1 MSNSTSK
8 SKAAALAQLLALIA
22 GTQKHLPNGSFTI
35 GGTVYTTASLIQVLQ
50 TLVNAMTARIAAAT
64 GAKDALVT
72 EQATQKTV
80 GPIALAYKNLV
91 LAAYTNASQTLS
103 DFGLTPRKVPAPL
116 TTEELAAKA
125 AKSKATR
132 AARGTTSKKQKLA
145 VTGNVTGVTV
155 TPITAPAVVPPVSPV
170 SPVSPVTPA
179 TLPAQPV
186 STASSAPI
194 LLGPSTK

>member
-1 MSNSTSK
+1 MSSSTSK
-8 SKAAALAQLLALIA
+8 TKAAALAQLLALIA

-35 GGTVYTTASLIQVLQ
+35 GSTTYTAASLIQVLG
-50 TLVNAMTARIAAAT
+50 TLVTAMTARIAAAT

-72 EQATQKTV
+72 EQATQTKV

-91 LAAYTNASQTLS
+91 LAAYANASQTLS
-103 DFGLTPRKVPAPL
+103 DFGLAPPKVRAPL
-116 TTEELAAKA
+116 SAEQLAAKA
-125 AKSKATR
+125 AKAKATR

-155 TPITAPAVVPPVSPV
+155 TPITAPAAAPPVSPET
-170 SPVSPVTPA
+170 PVTPA
-179 TLPAQPV
+179 TPPAQPV

>member
-1 MSNSTSK
+1 MSSSTSK

-35 GGTVYTTASLIQVLQ
+35 GSTTYTAASLIQVLG
-50 TLVNAMTARIAAAT
+50 TLVTAMTARIAAAT

-72 EQATQKTV
+72 EQATQTKV

-91 LAAYTNASQTLS
+91 LAAYANASQTLS
-103 DFGLTPRKVPAPL
+103 DFGLAAPKVRAPL
-116 TTEELAAKA
+116 SAEQLAARAAKA
-125 AKSKATR
+125 KATR

-155 TPITAPAVVPPVSPV
+155 TPITAPAASPP
-170 SPVSPVTPA
+170 
-179 TLPAQPV
+179 PAQPV

>member
-1 MSNSTSK
+1 MSSSTSK

-35 GGTVYTTASLIQVLQ
+35 GSTTYTAASLIQVLE
-50 TLVNAMTARIAAAT
+50 TLANAMTARIAAAT

-72 EQATQKTV
+72 EQATQTKV

-91 LAAYTNASQTLS
+91 LAAYANASQTLS
-103 DFGLTPRKVPAPL
+103 DFGLAPPKVRAPL
-116 TTEELAAKA
+116 SAEQLAAKA
-125 AKSKATR
+125 AKAKATR
-132 AARGTTSKKQKLA
+132 TARGTTSKKQKLA

-155 TPITAPAVVPPVSPV
+155 TPITAPAAASPA
-170 SPVSPVTPA
+170 SPETPVTPA
-179 TLPAQPV
+179 TPPAQPV

-194 LLGPSTK
+194 PLGPSTK

>member
-35 GGTVYTTASLIQVLQ
+35 GSTTYTAASLIQVLG
-50 TLVNAMTARIAAAT
+50 TLVTAMTARIAAAT

-72 EQATQKTV
+72 EQATQTKV
-80 GPIALAYKNLV
+80 GPIAQAYKNLV
-91 LAAYTNASQTLS
+91 LAAYANASQTLS
-103 DFGLTPRKVPAPL
+103 DFGLAAPKVRAPL
-116 TTEELAAKA
+116 SAEQLAARAAKA
-125 AKSKATR
+125 KATR

-155 TPITAPAVVPPVSPV
+155 TPITAPAAASPV
-170 SPVSPVTPA
+170 SPETPVTPA
-179 TLPAQPV
+179 TPPAQPV

>member
-35 GGTVYTTASLIQVLQ
+35 GSTTYTAASLIQVLE
-50 TLVNAMTARIAAAT
+50 TLANAMTARIAAAT

-72 EQATQKTV
+72 EQATQTKV

-91 LAAYTNASQTLS
+91 LAAYANASQTLS
-103 DFGLTPRKVPAPL
+103 DFGLAPPKVRAPL
-116 TTEELAAKA
+116 SAEQLAAKA
-125 AKSKATR
+125 AKAKATR
-132 AARGTTSKKQKLA
+132 TARGTTSKKQKLA

-155 TPITAPAVVPPVSPV
+155 TPITAPAAASPA
-170 SPVSPVTPA
+170 SPETPVTPA
-179 TLPAQPV
+179 TPPAQPV

-194 LLGPSTK
+194 QLGPSTK

>member
-1 MSNSTSK
+1 MSSSTSK

-35 GGTVYTTASLIQVLQ
+35 GSTTYTAASLIQVLE
-50 TLVNAMTARIAAAT
+50 TLANAMTARIAAAT

-72 EQATQKTV
+72 EQATQTKV

-91 LAAYTNASQTLS
+91 LAAYANASQTLS
-103 DFGLTPRKVPAPL
+103 DFGLAPPKVRAPL
-116 TTEELAAKA
+116 SAEQLAAKA
-125 AKSKATR
+125 AKAKATR
-132 AARGTTSKKQKLA
+132 TARGTTSKKQKLA

-155 TPITAPAVVPPVSPV
+155 TPITAPAAASPA
-170 SPVSPVTPA
+170 SPETPVTPA
-179 TLPAQPV
+179 TPPAQPV

-194 LLGPSTK
+194 QLGPSTK